1 MPAGAPQNLALDS
14 AVLHAQSSLESL
26 LSGSAGLLGELL
38 LVLPNV
44 SKTQHLFTDGS
55 VVYRNKGCGFHET
68 SLGDCIVVSSLFR
81 KVLLLTREDV
91 RKSGERN

>member
-1 MPAGAPQNLALDS
+1 MSVLLPRNSLPARVCEWDAMIICKTYHLLA
-14 AVLHAQSSLESL
+14 
-26 LSGSAGLLGELL
+26 
-38 LVLPNV
+38 
-44 SKTQHLFTDGS
+44 DGS

>member
-1 MPAGAPQNLALDS
+1 MIICKTYHLLA
-14 AVLHAQSSLESL
+14 
-26 LSGSAGLLGELL
+26 
-38 LVLPNV
+38 
-44 SKTQHLFTDGS
+44 DGS